1 MAGHAIALIDSG
13 KLMSNLYEVLAKGGP
28 LMIPLAGLSVASF
41 ACAFDRALFWFR
53 VLRTEDRLAHDIL
66 DAAGYSLTDARSI
79 AENANSQPIGRFLL
93 AALRLKH
100 PSPETFR
107 LALET
112 AGDEEFARM
121 RRGDKMLETVVAI
134 APLLGL
140 LGTVTGLMA
149 TFANLNVGGATLGAE
164 QTTKAAAG
172 IAEAL
177 TTTAGGMVV
186 AIIALAILR
195 MSVTLQSKQ
204 MEYFSKI
211 GGELELIYR
220 QVWYEPFTSEL
231 AKAEASQVSIGS

>member
-1 MAGHAIALIDSG
+1 
-13 KLMSNLYEVLAKGGP
+13 MSNLYEVLAKGGP
-28 LMIPLAGLSVASF
+28 LMLPLVGLSIASF
-41 ACAFDRALFWFR
+41 ACAFDRGAFWFR

-66 DAAGYSLTDARSI
+66 DAARYSLGDARMI
-79 AENANSQPIGRFLL
+79 AEKSNAQPIGRFML
-93 AALRLKH
+93 AALKLNQ
-100 PSPETFR
+100 PTPETFR

-112 AGDEEFARM
+112 AGDAEFAKM
-121 RRGDKMLETVVAI
+121 RSGDKLLETVVAI

-140 LGTVTGLMA
+140 LGTVTGLML

-186 AIIALAILR
+186 AIIALVILR
-195 MSVTLQSKQ
+195 VSVTLQVKQ

-220 QVWYEPFTSEL
+220 QVWYEPWTSEL
-231 AKAEASQVSIGS
+231 ARAEASQLSSQLSIGS

>member
-1 MAGHAIALIDSG
+1 
-13 KLMSNLYEVLAKGGP
+13 
-28 LMIPLAGLSVASF
+28 MIPLAGLSVASF
-41 ACAFDRALFWFR
+41 ACAFDRIAFWLT
-53 VLRTEDRLAHDIL
+53 VLRTEDQLAHQIL
-66 DAAGYSLTDARSI
+66 DTANYSLTDARMI
-79 AENANSQPIGRFLL
+79 AEKANTQPIARFML
-93 AALRLKH
+93 AALRLRQ
-100 PSPETFR
+100 PTPETFR

-112 AGDEEFARM
+112 AGDDEFARM
-121 RRGDKMLETVVAI
+121 RRGDKLLETVVAI

-186 AIIALAILR
+186 AIVALVILR

-231 AKAEASQVSIGS
+231 AKAESSQISIGG